1 MVSIEVYLQI
11 IEVPDEI
18 RALQAVMKY
27 TDQEEISLTEE
38 QFSQG
43 WYPTA
48 IIEGKNEKEIQ
59 DNIVNLY
66 HESEKNE
73 GFGIT
78 NMLVNTGDIIYN
90 IDTEEYLMVYDPYF
104 WVPVKIEDKEIEIEE
119 NTETI

>member
-11 IEVPDEI
+11 IEAPEEI
-18 RALQAVMKY
+18 KALQAVMKY
-27 TDQEEISLTEE
+27 TDQEEIELTEE
-38 QFSQG
+38 QFAEG

-48 IIEGKNEKEIQ
+48 VIEGESEKEIQ

-90 IDTEEYLMVYDPYF
+90 TETSEYLMVYDPYF
-104 WVPVKIEDKEIEIEE
+104 WIPVKINKEDVE
-119 NTETI
+119 NTEITI